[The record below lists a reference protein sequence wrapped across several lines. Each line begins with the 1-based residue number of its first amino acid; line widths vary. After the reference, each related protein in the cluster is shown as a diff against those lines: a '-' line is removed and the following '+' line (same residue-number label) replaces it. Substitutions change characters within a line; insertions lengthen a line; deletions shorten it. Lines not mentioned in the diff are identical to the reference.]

1 MTTSPMTPGRVKT
14 LITLLIALI
23 LVACAGGSTRV
34 HYGVGYGGYYG
45 GGPWRGYSHYPVY
58 VGGGGPDIPHI
69 PEGPSAVQMPS
80 MGMPDVGMMDM
91 GGFDDF

>member
-1 MTTSPMTPGRVKT
+1 MTTSQIKA
-14 LITLLIALI
+14 LITLLTMLMLA
-23 LVACAGGSTRV
+23 ACAGGSTRV

-58 VGGGGPDIPHI
+58 VGGGGRPDIPHI

-80 MGMPDVGMMDM
+80 MGMPDAGMMDMDM
-91 GGFDDF
+91 GGFDF

>member
-1 MTTSPMTPGRVKT
+1 MTTSRIKA
-14 LITLLIALI
+14 LITLLTMLM
-23 LVACAGGSTRV
+23 LVACAGGSGSTRV

-45 GGPWRGYSHYPVY
+45 GGPWRGSSHYPVY

-69 PEGPSAVQMPS
+69 PDGPTAEQMPS

-91 GGFDDF
+91 DMGGFDF